1 MDAFAKMLV
10 ADGMS
15 EQLASMCAQ
24 TRLIIQSER
33 LRRSV
38 RDAACQHTPDSAE
51 YRRIWDV
58 VRKLDDR
65 TSRREYRY
73 ECERDGRTPV
83 TTAQIAA
90 WVRANI
96 SRYERF
102 GEADPAE
109 IAGDVCST
117 FALWDEHDSIPA
129 WVWGLCERVAPQA
142 IAEMMRNRCFF
153 VEKPVHY
160 EPDGD
165 VLWK

>member
-1 MDAFAKMLV
+1 MATLQAQGEWILATGVALRLV
-10 ADGMS
+10 WQAEDLRG
-15 EQLASMCAQ
+15 
-24 TRLIIQSER
+24 R
-33 LRRSV
+33 LRS
-38 RDAACQHTPDSAE
+38 AACGYVKTDERHIKAMALV
-51 YRRIWDV
+51 RRS
-58 VRKLDDR
+58 DDR
-65 TSRREYRY
+65 ISRRRYRY

-109 IAGDVCST
+109 IAGDACGA
-117 FALWDEHDSIPA
+117 FALWDEHGSIPA

-165 VLWK
+165 ILWA